1 MEAASLIYPTGELR
15 EEWFEGEDLTTTL
28 EAFLAE
34 VSSESEA
41 KQESWAYYRA
51 YDDIATRL
59 AIHYSPYRVDL
70 VTEGVR
76 PEQYGYFAAKARKH
90 LAAYN
95 ATSVR
100 SRMVDLTTRF

>member
-1 MEAASLIYPTGELR
+1 MDAASLIYPTGELR
-15 EEWFEGEDLTTTL
+15 EEWFPGEDLETSL

-34 VSSESEA
+34 VSSETDA
-41 KQESWAYYRA
+41 KQKDWALYRA

-59 AIHYSPYRVDL
+59 AIHYATYREDL
-70 VTEGVR
+70 VLEGVD
-76 PEQYGYFAAKARKH
+76 PEQYGFFAAKARKH

-100 SRMVDLTTRF
+100 SRLVDLTTRF

>member
-15 EEWFEGEDLTTTL
+15 EEWFDDENLTTTL
-28 EAFLAE
+28 EAFLDE

-41 KQESWAYYRA
+41 KQKSWAYYRA
-51 YDDIATRL
+51 YDDIAMRL
-59 AIHYSPYRVDL
+59 AYHYSNYREDL
-70 VTEGVR
+70 VAEGVR
-76 PEQYGYFAAKARKH
+76 PEQYGFFAARARKH

-100 SRMVDLTTRF
+100 SRLVDLTTRF